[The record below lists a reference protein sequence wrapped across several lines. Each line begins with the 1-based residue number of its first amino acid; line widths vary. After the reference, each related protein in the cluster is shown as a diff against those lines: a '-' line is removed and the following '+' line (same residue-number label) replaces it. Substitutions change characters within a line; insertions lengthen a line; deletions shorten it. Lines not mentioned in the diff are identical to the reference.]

1 MIIDA
6 LVTEL
11 KVYLKIKETDVDN
24 DAILLQAATAAAAYI
39 EANYSYNLI
48 DVERT
53 LEFYALDGLTK
64 KFYLQASP
72 TISVVPYLDDVE
84 VIDNTYKLLNN
95 MLYFSL
101 PLGQEADLIKF
112 IYQVGLQD
120 TDSNYLSDIA
130 QACSLAGYFYKQ
142 ADKGLVGVEQY
153 GTGIKESA
161 RLYEGI
167 PRAVLDYF
175 QMRKLYRL

>member
-1 MIIDA
+1 MTLDA

-48 DVERT
+48 DAERT
-53 LEFYALDGLTK
+53 KEFYALDGLTK
-64 KFYLQASP
+64 KFYLDAGP
-72 TISVVPYLDDVE
+72 TLSVVPYLEDVE
-84 VIDNTYKLLNN
+84 VTDGTYKLLNN
-95 MLYFSL
+95 MVYFEL

-112 IYQVGLQD
+112 VYQVGLGVAS
-120 TDSNYLSDIA
+120 SNYLGDVA

-175 QMRKLYRL
+175 QMRKIYRM